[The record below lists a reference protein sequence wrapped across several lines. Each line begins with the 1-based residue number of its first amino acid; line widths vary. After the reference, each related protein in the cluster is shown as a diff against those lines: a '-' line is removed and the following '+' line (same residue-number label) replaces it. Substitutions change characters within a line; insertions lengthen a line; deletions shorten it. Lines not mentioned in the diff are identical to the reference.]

1 MLCVHVFLSCVNINV
16 PLFADVL
23 DYVCMY
29 IIQILC
35 LSLCIF
41 LSFVKHTVFYIKQVN
56 LLHG

>member
-41 LSFVKHTVFYIKQVN
+41 LSFVKHTVFYIK
-56 LLHG
+56 